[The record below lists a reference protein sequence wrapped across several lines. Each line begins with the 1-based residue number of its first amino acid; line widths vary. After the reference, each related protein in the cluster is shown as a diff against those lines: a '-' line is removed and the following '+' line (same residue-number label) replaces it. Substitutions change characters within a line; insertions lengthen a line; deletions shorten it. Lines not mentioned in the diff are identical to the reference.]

1 MARNWGPSHTPNLT
15 PNLAPVPDPGFGP
28 GRICPKSGPISRAN
42 LSVPTGRIIKYPKKC
57 APRFGPDQKNGPFLS
72 QIWTPFS
79 YSPGTT
85 RAKKWPFFRSR
96 SGFFASGRG
105 RKKPPRVPGIS
116 GPAPRGPRAG
126 TPRSG
131 GAGGRKSGFRGRNWG
146 PSQNP
151 RKTGFLTE
159 NRGPGHTPRKTGK
172 SGPPAETPAI
182 PRKPRGYPPGV
193 GGGPP
198 TPPADLGGSPAGWG
212 GPGAG

>member
-1 MARNWGPSHTPNLT
+1 MARNWGPCHTPNLT

-28 GRICPKSGPISRAN
+28 GRICPKSGPISRPN

-126 TPRSG
+126 TPG
-131 GAGGRKSGFRGRNWG
+131 PGEPGAG
-146 PSQNP
+146 
-151 RKTGFLTE
+151 
-159 NRGPGHTPRKTGK
+159 NRGPGAEIGV
-172 SGPPAETPAI
+172 PARTLE
-182 PRKPRGYPPGV
+182 KPGF
-193 GGGPP
+193 
-198 TPPADLGGSPAGWG
+198 
-212 GPGAG
+212 